1 MKSVAFFF
9 HVKLITPVYFS
20 ILVVLFFYE
29 LKINYVDWLR
39 CVSHHVFAD
48 LFKKLKL
55 IYPPPKKKDFF
66 CVCVSFNFGNKFE
79 MVKKTKIS
87 QILLWFLNRLKVFPI
102 SLVIQLLNKKKK
114 SKTKKKIKFL
124 FSFFLKLYPYDAP
137 WCYFLPP
144 SPAISI
150 IIIRKWKFHWNI
162 RKKKKLEANTKTVT
176 MEKKVPFILK

>member
-114 SKTKKKIKFL
+114 SKTKKKLNFFFL
-124 FSFFLKLYPYDAP
+124 FKLYPYDAP